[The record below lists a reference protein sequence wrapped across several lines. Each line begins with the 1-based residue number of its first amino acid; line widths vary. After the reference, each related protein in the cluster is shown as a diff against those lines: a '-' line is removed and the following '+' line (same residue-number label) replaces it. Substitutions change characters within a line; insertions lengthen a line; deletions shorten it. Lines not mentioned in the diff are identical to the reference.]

1 MEERSRVDDL
11 GFTFVGYQMLMSKQ
25 GWLLC
30 GQIIREKYGV
40 DEFWDGSLHI
50 DGEANESHAYLA
62 SISFLISYCS
72 LLNLART

>member
-40 DEFWDGSLHI
+40 DEFWDGSLLTEKRTNHP
-50 DGEANESHAYLA
+50 YLA
-62 SISFLISYCS
+62 SISFLISYCN
-72 LLNLART
+72 LLLSI